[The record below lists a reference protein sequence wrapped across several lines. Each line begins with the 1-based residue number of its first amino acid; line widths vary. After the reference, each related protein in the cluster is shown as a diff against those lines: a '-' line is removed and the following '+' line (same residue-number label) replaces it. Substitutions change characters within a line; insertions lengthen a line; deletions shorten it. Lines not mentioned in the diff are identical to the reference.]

1 MRASKVEIL
10 HDPID
15 ILSSKFEQHL
25 SQFQGEAKASEME
38 HAIRHEIRVKLDEN
52 PVLYTSLKKKLEELI
67 EARKLKQMD
76 IFEMMEKMQE
86 IMGEMRDAAKQGEHL
101 GLTRE
106 QYPIFLML
114 EKQLP
119 EEENKEALKVL
130 TEVITEKI
138 QELSVIEWTQ
148 KDDVKREMRQ
158 QTKRQLRVFK
168 CPEDKLESLTI
179 QLVDLVGIH
188 YRK

>member
-1 MRASKVEIL
+1 
-10 HDPID
+10 
-15 ILSSKFEQHL
+15 
-25 SQFQGEAKASEME
+25 
-38 HAIRHEIRVKLDEN
+38 
-52 PVLYTSLKKKLEELI
+52 
-67 EARKLKQMD
+67 
-76 IFEMMEKMQE
+76 
-86 IMGEMRDAAKQGEHL
+86 
-101 GLTRE
+101 
-106 QYPIFLML
+106 ML

-119 EEENKEALKVL
+119 EEDNKEALKAL

-179 QLVDLVGIH
+179 QLVNLAGIH